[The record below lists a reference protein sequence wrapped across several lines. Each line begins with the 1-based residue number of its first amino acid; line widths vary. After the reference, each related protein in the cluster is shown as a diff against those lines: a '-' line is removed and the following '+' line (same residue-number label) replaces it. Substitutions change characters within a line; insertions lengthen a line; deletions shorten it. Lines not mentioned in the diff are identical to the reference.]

1 MSEPPYQPVSD
12 LMMDGKEYQWIFTDE
27 DGKKIPIH
35 MCRIF
40 EDKMI
45 VEMRAKPNVV
55 LPDKK
60 NKKTP
65 NPPNKPAKKK
75 SSL

>member
-1 MSEPPYQPVSD
+1 MSETPYQPVSD

-27 DGKKIPIH
+27 DGKKILIH

-45 VEMRAKPNVV
+45 VEMRAKPKMVM
-55 LPDKK
+55 PS
-60 NKKTP
+60 KTY
-65 NPPNKPAKKK
+65 KK
-75 SSL
+75 SQQP

>member
-1 MSEPPYQPVSD
+1 VSEPPYQPVSD
-12 LMMDGKEYQWIFTDE
+12 LLMDGKEYQWIFTDE

-45 VEMRAKPNVV
+45 VEMRAKP
-55 LPDKK
+55 
-60 NKKTP
+60 KTVMP
-65 NPPNKPAKKK
+65 SKTYKK
-75 SSL
+75 SQQP